1 MGMRS
6 VSEVEVSFVRLGR
19 SFFYERLAVLA
30 RVLSACWCTE
40 GIVFCVNENSRP
52 EEGCSVPPEF
62 CGKGTLLYYS
72 FKYTNTQNH
81 IGHLSWD
88 VRDPLHVEMRRKL
101 LCDHD
106 GPINWL
112 QASMCM
118 YEYSDPSHSP
128 FT

>member
-52 EEGCSVPPEF
+52 EEGCSVPRSSVERELSS
-62 CGKGTLLYYS
+62 T
-72 FKYTNTQNH
+72 T
-81 IGHLSWD
+81 HLSTQI
-88 VRDPLHVEMRRKL
+88 HKT
-101 LCDHD
+101 
-106 GPINWL
+106 I
-112 QASMCM
+112 
-118 YEYSDPSHSP
+118 
-128 FT
+128 